1 MTVFIIVG
9 SSSYPYETSSHLTK
23 VGSMLSLSP
32 KGVGNVSRWIIH
44 LLNIKTNERD
54 SHIQYV
60 PTLCMNKEFEMDN
73 LSLPTIHQFKTWNRY
88 QKLHG
93 NKLYFCNLLKKRHEN
108 RDVLQTFFSG
118 KIQDSRTLRGCCI
131 KFREFLPTLRG
142 KVPRCSKSEKLLK
155 RNLFQ

>member
-32 KGVGNVSRWIIH
+32 KGVGKVSRWIIH

-60 PTLCMNKEFEMDN
+60 PTLCMDKEFEMDN

-93 NKLYFCNLLKKRHEN
+93 NKLYFCNLLVKRHEE
-108 RDVLQTFFSG
+108 RDVLQTFFLERF
-118 KIQDSRTLRGCCI
+118 KIAELCAVVASSFVSFYLLCEE
-131 KFREFLPTLRG
+131 KFLGAVNR
-142 KVPRCSKSEKLLK
+142 KS
-155 RNLFQ
+155 F